1 MGFYL
6 GEFSITYKPVRHG
19 RPGIGATHSSR
30 FVSSSPIHS
39 PCRLSRPPRI
49 AQSAYSFALHRSPS
63 SKRGEH
69 ETRWEGGMAGRR
81 GSGSARR
88 GGAEAR
94 SPCTIRC
101 VVLQQS
107 FLFPNVLGRGPALA
121 LALLALIRSRVLLP
135 FRCHGRESRFPSSGN
150 GPPTVWQEDR
160 VKPWLR
166 SARTCVCF
174 RQPLA
179 VSKEQL
185 AFAPIEHI
193 ESELNAE

>member
-1 MGFYL
+1 MIGFYL

-121 LALLALIRSRVLLP
+121 LALLALIRSSVAAVPLSRPREPLSLEWKRAADGVARGQSQALAAQRSHLRMLP
-135 FRCHGRESRFPSSGN
+135 TATRRIE
-150 GPPTVWQEDR
+150 
-160 VKPWLR
+160 
-166 SARTCVCF
+166 RTAGLC
-174 RQPLA
+174 
-179 VSKEQL
+179 SD
-185 AFAPIEHI
+185 
-193 ESELNAE
+193 

>member
-1 MGFYL
+1 MIGFYL

-30 FVSSSPIHS
+30 FVSSLPSSIRRFACDSPLRDAVCS
-39 PCRLSRPPRI
+39 LFVRL
-49 AQSAYSFALHRSPS
+49 FLLLHRSPS

-107 FLFPNVLGRGPALA
+107 FSLFKTSWGGVLPVALA
-121 LALLALIRSRVLLP
+121 ISCAQRKQSVAAVPLSRPRELLFLEWKPAADGGMRSKSSTRWAALAPLQCFWQRRV
-135 FRCHGRESRFPSSGN
+135 E
-150 GPPTVWQEDR
+150 
-160 VKPWLR
+160 
-166 SARTCVCF
+166 
-174 RQPLA
+174 
-179 VSKEQL
+179 
-185 AFAPIEHI
+185 
-193 ESELNAE
+193 